1 MRKQNDYE
9 MMDNIK
15 IYLDADEDVCAAVET
30 YKDYIMKETL
40 AVELCGP
47 DAAGELSKVNLNGH
61 KSGLALER
69 V

>member
-1 MRKQNDYE
+1 

-15 IYLDADEDVCAAVET
+15 IYLDADEDVNAAVDT
-30 YKDYIMKETL
+30 YRDYIMKETM
-40 AVELCGP
+40 AVEICGP
-47 DAAGELSKVNLNGH
+47 DAAEAELAKVNLNGH